1 MKRIWNYSIAALL
14 SAGGFCTYLFNPY
27 RKGSLVIG
35 IVLQAFCVLMVFV
48 GAWENET
55 TIEQFRQY
63 AKKSKEINVYWLV
76 GSLFVVLG
84 AIAII
89 LNGVAF
95 DIFRFG
101 LLVIMWMSL
110 LILVNYSTYF
120 LWRSRNK
127 ESAQQLTAE
136 GIAQRKL
143 ERENSKQEEEAKKQ
157 SVQKA
162 KEQQEVLAL
171 NVKQQEDAFNAQV
184 ANTARTRQRVQKA
197 PDLFILS
204 QLANGDE
211 GGLQE
216 ALKNP
221 TVFSLASIEEAI
233 MQRSSNKEPIF
244 YRLSGQVITTQKEM
258 DEAQSM
264 LLYLARSYRL
274 LENPAFSQY
283 LIARSGGSFGGQQLL
298 QKMAAQG
305 SQALFAY
312 QLLGVHMQVA
322 LQVFGRLG

>member
-14 SAGGFCTYLFNPY
+14 SAGGFCTYFFNPY
-27 RKGSLVIG
+27 HKGSLVIG
-35 IVLQAFCVLMVFV
+35 IVLQAFCILMVFV

-89 LNGVAF
+89 LNGVAL

-101 LLVIMWMSL
+101 LLAIMWMSL

-136 GIAQRKL
+136 GIVQRKS

-162 KEQQEVLAL
+162 KEQQEVLAR

-258 DEAQSM
+258 EEAQSM
-264 LLYLARSYRL
+264 LLYLARNHRL

-283 LIARSGGSFGGQQLL
+283 LIARSGGSFGGQQML
-298 QKMAAQG
+298 QNMAAQG
-305 SQALFAY
+305 SQTLFAY
-312 QLLGVHMQVA
+312 QLLGVHMQVSVRISE
-322 LQVFGRLG
+322 Q